1 VQNTWFALVPLGIML
16 LAWAA
21 AYVRVTEKQL

>member
-1 VQNTWFALVPLGIML
+1 MLRDPGLGLVLTGIML

-21 AYVRVTEKQL
+21 LSLLVEAT